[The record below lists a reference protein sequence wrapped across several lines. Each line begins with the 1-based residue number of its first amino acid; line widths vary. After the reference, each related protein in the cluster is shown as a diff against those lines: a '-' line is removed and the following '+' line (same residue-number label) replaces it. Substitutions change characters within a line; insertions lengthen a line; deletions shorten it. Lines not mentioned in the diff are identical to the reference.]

1 MWQWQFRGQPV
12 NNAEPSPPRTPRTLS
27 KDARRVQIIEATI
40 ATLAKRGFSRTT
52 VTDVARRA
60 GLSHGLLL
68 FHFESKDRLLAETLD
83 FLSDEYRMNWQ
94 SALAT
99 AGDAPENQ
107 LAALVRADFTGNVCR
122 PDRLGA
128 WVAFWGESQS
138 LPLYQTRCGAN
149 DDAYIAELESICA
162 RMNGEHGYGHDA
174 VKAARIIRVLTEG
187 TWIDLMTLAR
197 PYGST
202 EALATVWACAA
213 NLYPRH
219 FGPEG
224 LMQGRG

>member
-1 MWQWQFRGQPV
+1 MTK
-12 NNAEPSPPRTPRTLS
+12 AEAQTSRPPRTLS

-40 ATLAKRGFSRTT
+40 ATIAERGYSRTT

-83 FLSDEYRMNWQ
+83 YLSDEYRSNWQ

-99 AGDAPENQ
+99 AGGTPEEQ
-107 LAALVRADFTGNVCR
+107 LAALVEADFRIEVCR

-128 WVAFWGESQS
+128 WCAFWGESQS

-149 DDAYIAELESICA
+149 DEAYMTKLESICR
-162 RMNGEHGYGHDA
+162 RMNTEHGYT
-174 VKAARIIRVLTEG
+174 VEPVRAARIIRVVTEG
-187 TWIDLMTLAR
+187 TWLDLMTLAN
-197 PYGST
+197 PYSSA
-202 EALATVWACAA
+202 EALATVWTCAA
-213 NLYPRH
+213 SLYPRH

-224 LMQGRG
+224 LLHA